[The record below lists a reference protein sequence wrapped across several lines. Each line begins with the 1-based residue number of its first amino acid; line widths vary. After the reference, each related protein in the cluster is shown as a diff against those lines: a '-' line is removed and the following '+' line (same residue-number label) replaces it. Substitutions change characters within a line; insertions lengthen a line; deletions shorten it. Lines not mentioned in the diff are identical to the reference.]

1 MALPANRVSKL
12 MRDLLHWLEIA
23 DQPPLIASC
32 VCHYGFE
39 FIHPF
44 ADGNGRMG
52 RLWQTLILSRWRSRG
67 SRMCR
72 WKAWCTRIKPSTTR
86 LSMRVPSKPTVH
98 RLLCLC

>member
-1 MALPANRVSKL
+1 MKGLIEDAGHYRQGGVGVMKGDQVVHMALPANRVSKL

-72 WKAWCTRIKPSTTR
+72 WKA
-86 LSMRVPSKPTVH
+86 
-98 RLLCLC
+98 